1 MGWDISAC
9 NEVDFQENS
18 MFRGFPSCKKNPR
31 KLSVV
36 DVRTGSYLAAKS
48 AYAPWLMMSRQDRSG
63 IPRGQILMMASHS
76 LTHLLSQ

>member
-1 MGWDISAC
+1 
-9 NEVDFQENS
+9 

-48 AYAPWLMMSRQDRSG
+48 AYVPWLMMSRQDRSG

-76 LTHLLSQ
+76 LTHSLTYSVSEKDEMMCIEWLDV

>member
-1 MGWDISAC
+1 
-9 NEVDFQENS
+9 

-48 AYAPWLMMSRQDRSG
+48 AYVPWLMMSRQDRSG
-63 IPRGQILMMASHS
+63 IPSRGQILMMASHS
-76 LTHLLSQ
+76 PTHLLSQ

>member
-1 MGWDISAC
+1 
-9 NEVDFQENS
+9 

-48 AYAPWLMMSRQDRSG
+48 AYVPWLMMSRQDRSG
-63 IPRGQILMMASHS
+63 IPRGQILMIDGIRLKVVDRWSYGI
-76 LTHLLSQ
+76 LFKVVDRK